1 MWYTERK
8 QRGKSEISRVGTA
21 NKQKMCANRRRAC
34 AGMNLHESNVI
45 SGRVGKNMAD
55 NTRES
60 MKDYEKELER
70 SFRTINEGDIVSGS
84 VIAVSE
90 EEVILDLNY
99 YTQGII
105 KVENLSNDPDFN
117 LKEQLQPGDVIEATV
132 IKVDDGNGNIELSKK
147 EANDVLA
154 WEKLQEMLENETQV
168 TVRIK
173 ESVPSGVV
181 AYLEGIRAFIPASQL
196 STDYVE
202 DTDKWIGKD
211 VTVQVITVDK
221 EKNRL
226 VLSGKVVARKLQ
238 EEERNHRI
246 AMLVPGSVVEG
257 TVESIMPYG
266 AFINLGNGISGL
278 VHISQ
283 ISQKR
288 IGSVHEVLK
297 EGQKVKA
304 KIINTND
311 NKVSLSMKALEEIIL
326 DDDVQTEEEAQ
337 AEEYISNENASTS
350 LGSLLAGLKLQ

>member
-1 MWYTERK
+1 M
-8 QRGKSEISRVGTA
+8 
-21 NKQKMCANRRRAC
+21 
-34 AGMNLHESNVI
+34 
-45 SGRVGKNMAD
+45 
-55 NTRES
+55 
-60 MKDYEKELER
+60 
-70 SFRTINEGDIVSGS
+70 
-84 VIAVSE
+84 
-90 EEVILDLNY
+90 
-99 YTQGII
+99 
-105 KVENLSNDPDFN
+105 
-117 LKEQLQPGDVIEATV
+117 
-132 IKVDDGNGNIELSKK
+132 
-147 EANDVLA
+147 LA
-154 WEKLQEMLENETQV
+154 WDKLQEMLENETQV

-181 AYLEGIRAFIPASQL
+181 AFLEGIRAFIPASQL

-202 DTDKWIGKD
+202 DTDRWIGKD

-226 VLSGKVVARKLQ
+226 VLSGKVVARKQQ

-266 AFINLGNGISGL
+266 AFVSLGNGISGL

-304 KIINTND
+304 KILNTND
-311 NKVSLSMKALEEIIL
+311 GKVSLSMKALEEIIP
-326 DDDVQTEEEAQ
+326 DDDVQTEDEAQ
-337 AEEYISNENASTS
+337 AEEYISNESASTS
-350 LGSLLAGLKLQ
+350 LGSLLAGLKL